1 MNLEDRWLP
10 QVIKDEWSGRMSC
23 GRQTMCVLKIG
34 ISYYYGNKHKMLD
47 GDVVRDHGALSI
59 LLHS

>member
-10 QVIKDEWSGRMSC
+10 RVIKDEWSGRMSC

-47 GDVVRDHGALSI
+47 GRPERSWCSI
-59 LLHS
+59 DPDT